1 MMEKTVAFLTVVLL
15 GLSMRFGTD
24 WHPLAD
30 AALVLVAAFAA
41 VSLADRGGK

>member
-15 GLSMRFGTD
+15 GLWMRFGAD

-30 AALVLVAAFAA
+30 AALALVAAFVA
-41 VSLADRGGK
+41 VSLAARGGK